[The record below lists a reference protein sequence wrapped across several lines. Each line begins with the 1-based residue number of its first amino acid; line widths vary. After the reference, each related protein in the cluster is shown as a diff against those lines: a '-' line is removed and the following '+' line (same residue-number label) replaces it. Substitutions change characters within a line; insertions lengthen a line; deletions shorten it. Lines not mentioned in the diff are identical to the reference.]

1 MSAPQLASVAAA
13 LEAVLAAVTPIGEH
27 EVLDTLSAF
36 GRVLAADQHSDI
48 DVPGMDNSQMD
59 GYAVRAAE
67 CSAGGFLKVTQRIAA
82 GHAALPLAPNSAA
95 RIFTGAPIPLGADAV
110 VMQENTRAEGSMAAG
125 DARIEL
131 VVPPKAGDWIRRRGE
146 DIGRGAVILSRGQR
160 LRPQDLGLAASVGL
174 SHLPVV
180 RRPRVAI
187 FFTGDELAMPGEA
200 LREGAIYN
208 SSRFT
213 LNALLTGLG
222 AEVVDLGSVPDSLAA
237 TRAVLR
243 QASDGFDCIITSG
256 GVSVGEEDHVRPAVE
271 AEGTLS
277 MWQIAIKPGK
287 PLAFGRV
294 GDALFLGLPGNP
306 VSSFVTFLMFVRPTL
321 LRLSGVHDVTPSAL
335 FMRADFSWPKPD
347 RRQEYLRVK
356 INHRGGLD
364 LFPNQGSAVLTSTV
378 WGDGLLE
385 NPPGQAIAPG
395 DTVRFLPF
403 AMLDCLAC

>member
-1 MSAPQLASVAAA
+1 MNPPELASVAAA
-13 LEAVLAAVTPIGEH
+13 LKAVLAAVTPIAES
-27 EVLDTLSAF
+27 ETLDTLSAF

-48 DVPGMDNSQMD
+48 DVPGMDNAQMD
-59 GYAVRAAE
+59 GYAVRAGE
-67 CSAGGFLKVTQRIAA
+67 CSAGVKLEISQRIAA
-82 GHAALPLAPNSAA
+82 GHAALPLQAGSAA
-95 RIFTGAPIPLGADAV
+95 RIFTGAPIPAGADAV
-110 VMQENTRAEGSMAAG
+110 VMQELTRAEGSLAAG
-125 DARIEL
+125 DARVEIL
-131 VVPPKAGDWIRRRGE
+131 SPPKAGDWIRRRGE
-146 DIGRGAVILSRGQR
+146 DIGSGARILSRGQR

-174 SHLPVV
+174 ARLPVV

-213 LNALLTGLG
+213 LNALLTGVG
-222 AEVVDLGSVPDSLAA
+222 AEVVDLGSVPDTLEA

-243 QASDGFDCIITSG
+243 QASAGFDCIITSG

-271 AEGTLS
+271 AEGSLS

-294 GDALFLGLPGNP
+294 GAALFVGLPGNP

-321 LRLSGVHDVTPSAL
+321 LKLAGVTDVTPTPIS
-335 FMRADFSWPKPD
+335 MRADFSWAKPD

-356 INHRGGLD
+356 INQNGGLD

-395 DTVRFLPF
+395 DTVRFLPY